1 MSQAVPTPSAPQ
13 GITASAITRVHK
25 TSRRKSSVMAGGL
38 ATAFLTGI
46 SLIGYQ
52 TPAFADDG
60 QPAKIADGTYESDQG
75 VIAAME
81 KTDPVNSSESS
92 MGYPAGVDKDKDGN
106 VKPFTLADVQSTY
119 DPEQAVKDAQAAAT
133 QYAADEKH
141 SAPLRESAK
150 HLVDGWSDT
159 TKPNGTEI
167 RQNTKDNVLTGG
179 QSAEQYC
186 NMSNKDP
193 QSSAYGQAAP
203 CMFVGKLDEK
213 YPQRGASDG
222 LTGEGKLTYKVSA
235 SVADESSTTEG
246 WQVGGKITPKIGDGE
261 SEVGGEAS
269 FTYSY
274 SSTSTTKVQNT
285 KETDVEI
292 NVPQGKKG
300 YLEGR
305 ANGATY
311 TGYIVVRDL
320 DTSTNQEHVVAIPA
334 RVFIQAPGSGSSVTW
349 VKRLKAA

>member
-1 MSQAVPTPSAPQ
+1 MSTQLQTELTP
-13 GITASAITRVHK
+13 G
-25 TSRRKSSVMAGGL
+25 RRKSSLVAGAL
-38 ATAFLTGI
+38 ATALLTGI
-46 SLIGYQ
+46 SLIGTQ
-52 TPAFADDG
+52 APAFADDG
-60 QPAKIADGTYESDQG
+60 QPAKVADGTYESDQD
-75 VIAAME
+75 VLAAME
-81 KTDPVNSSESS
+81 KTDPVNSAESS

-106 VKPFTLADVQSTY
+106 VKAFTLADVQGKY

-150 HLVDGWSDT
+150 HLADGWSDA
-159 TKPNGTEI
+159 TKPSGTEI
-167 RQNTKDNVLTGG
+167 RQNTKDSTLSGG

-186 NMSNKDP
+186 NMTNKDP
-193 QSSAYGQAAP
+193 QSPYYGQAAP
-203 CMFVGKLDEK
+203 CMFVGKVDEK

-222 LTGEGKLTYKVSA
+222 LTGEGKLTYKVTA
-235 SVADESSTTEG
+235 SVADEQSTTEG
-246 WQVGGKITPKIGDGE
+246 WQVGGKITPTISGDGA
-261 SEVGGEAS
+261 SAGGEAS

-285 KETDVEI
+285 RESDVEI

-320 DTSTNQEHVVAIPA
+320 DSSNQEHIVAIPA
-334 RVFIQAPGSGSSVTW
+334 RVFIQAPGSSSSVTW
-349 VKRLKAA
+349 VKRLTGA

>member
-1 MSQAVPTPSAPQ
+1 MSTQLQTEPTL
-13 GITASAITRVHK
+13 G
-25 TSRRKSSVMAGGL
+25 RRKSSVMAGAL

-46 SLIGYQ
+46 SLIGSQ
-52 TPAFADDG
+52 SPAFADDG
-60 QPAKIADGTYESDQG
+60 QPAKVADGTYESDQD
-75 VIAAME
+75 VLAAME

-92 MGYPAGVDKDKDGN
+92 MGYPAGVDKDKA
-106 VKPFTLADVQSTY
+106 FTLADVQSKY

-150 HLVDGWSDT
+150 HLVDGWADA
-159 TKPNGTEI
+159 TKPSGTDI
-167 RQNTKDNVLTGG
+167 RQNTKDSQLSGG

-186 NMSNKDP
+186 NMTNTDS
-193 QSSAYGQAAP
+193 QSPYYGQAAP
-203 CMFVGKLDEK
+203 CMFVGKVDEK

-222 LTGEGKLTYKVSA
+222 LTGEGKLTYKVTA
-235 SVADESSTTEG
+235 SVADEQSTTEG
-246 WQVGGKITPKIGDGE
+246 WQVGGKITPTISGDGG
-261 SEVGGEAS
+261 SGAAEAS

-285 KETDVEI
+285 RESDVEI
-292 NVPQGKKG
+292 NVPAGKKG
-300 YLEGR
+300 ILEGR

-320 DTSTNQEHVVAIPA
+320 DSSNQEHVVAIPA
-334 RVFIQAPGSGSSVTW
+334 RVFIQAPGSSSAVTW
-349 VKRLKAA
+349 VKRLTPA

>member
-1 MSQAVPTPSAPQ
+1 MSTQLQAGLVQ
-13 GITASAITRVHK
+13 G
-25 TSRRKSSVMAGGL
+25 RRKHSVMAGAL

-46 SLIGYQ
+46 SLVGSQ
-52 TPAFADDG
+52 SPAFADDG
-60 QPAKIADGTYESDQG
+60 QPAKVADGTYQSDQD
-75 VIAAME
+75 VIAAMT
-81 KTDPVNSSESS
+81 KTDPVNPSESS
-92 MGYPAGVDKDKDGN
+92 MGYPAGVDKDKNGN
-106 VKPFTLADVQSTY
+106 VKTFTLADVQSKY
-119 DPEQAVKDAQAAAT
+119 APEQAVKDAQAAAT
-133 QYAADEKH
+133 QYAADTNH

-150 HLVDGWSDT
+150 HLVDGWADT
-159 TKPNGTEI
+159 TKPNGTDV
-167 RQNTKDNVLTGG
+167 RQNTKDNALTGG

-186 NMSNKDP
+186 NMTNKDP
-193 QSSAYGQAAP
+193 KSPFYGQAAP
-203 CMFVGKLDEK
+203 CMFVGKVDEK

-222 LTGEGKLTYKVSA
+222 LTGEGKLTYKVTA

-246 WQVGGKITPKIGDGE
+246 WQVGGKITPSISGDGA
-261 SEVGGEAS
+261 SVGGEAS

-285 KETDVEI
+285 RETGVEI

-320 DTSTNQEHVVAIPA
+320 DTGTNQEHLVAIPA
-334 RVFIQAPGSGSSVTW
+334 RVFIQAPGSSSSVTW
-349 VKRLKAA
+349 VKRLTAA